1 MSRRQPRT
9 DEHAARRAGRGAI
22 LAALSVAA
30 TTAIVAAQTKPSPRS
45 YTPPKTA
52 WGEPDLRGTYTS
64 DNFIGVPF
72 ERPAQYGDRQMLTD
86 AEFEAKE
93 KANEEQV
100 AKDLSEK
107 PESKFEEDEAANNAP
122 RHWLERGT
130 KLSHATSLVID
141 PPNGRLPA
149 LTPAGQARAALGR
162 ARFFR
167 QNDAAEF
174 HSYYD
179 RCITRGVISSIL
191 PAIYG
196 NGTRILQGPGYVVI
210 QNEMI
215 HEDRVIPTGS
225 SAPRL
230 GKNIHLY
237 MGDPRGHW
245 EANTLVVDSTNFTDK
260 VGVGGG
266 GQPSRN
272 LHLIEKFTRTAQDT
286 IHYEFTVDDPD
297 TYAAKWTA
305 ALDLTGK
312 PGYEIYEY
320 ACHEGNYG
328 LRNMLSASRADDRA
342 TQSSPR
348 LQQ

>member
-1 MSRRQPRT
+1 MTAS
-9 DEHAARRAGRGAI
+9 
-22 LAALSVAA
+22 LAAQS
-30 TTAIVAAQTKPSPRS
+30 S
-45 YTPPKTA
+45 TPKKTYNQSKTA

-64 DNFIGVPF
+64 DNSIGVPF
-72 ERPAQYGDRQMLTD
+72 ERPQQFGDRATMSD
-86 AEFEAKE
+86 EEFNARE
-93 KANEEQV
+93 KANQVQV
-100 AKDLSEK
+100 AKDLAER
-107 PESKFEEDEAANNAP
+107 PESTFEEDEAANNAP

-149 LTPAGQARAALGR
+149 LTPDGQRRAAQNRGR
-162 ARFFR
+162 FAL

-196 NGTRILQGPGYVVI
+196 NGTRILQGPGYVIV

-215 HEDRVIPTGS
+215 HEDRVIPTNS
-225 SAPRL
+225 NAPRL

-245 EANTLVVDSTNFTDK
+245 EGNTLVVDSTNFTDK
-260 VGVGGG
+260 IGVGGG
-266 GQPSRN
+266 GVVSTS
-272 LHLIEKFTRTAQDT
+272 LHLVEKFTRTAPDT
-286 IHYEFTVDDPD
+286 IHYEFTVDDPQ
-297 TYAAKWTA
+297 TYTAKWTA
-305 ALDLTGK
+305 ALDLTAK

-342 TQSSPR
+342 AASATAK
-348 LQQ
+348 

>member
-1 MSRRQPRT
+1 MKNL
-9 DEHAARRAGRGAI
+9 
-22 LAALSVAA
+22 LAVLSVAA
-30 TTAIVAAQTKPSPRS
+30 MTVAAAAQTGPAAKPYS
-45 YTPPKTA
+45 PPKTP

-64 DNFIGVPF
+64 DNWIGVPF
-72 ERPAQYGDRQMLTD
+72 ERPPQYGERTMLTD
-86 AEFEAKE
+86 GEFTAKE

-100 AKDLSEK
+100 AKDNSER
-107 PESKFEEDEAANNAP
+107 PESAFEEDAAANNAP

-130 KLSHATSLVID
+130 TLSHATSMVVE

-149 LTPAGQARAALGR
+149 LTPEGQQRTARNRGR
-162 ARFFR
+162 FVR

-179 RCITRGVISSIL
+179 RCISRGVISSIL

-225 SAPRL
+225 RAPRL
-230 GKNIHLY
+230 GKDIRLY

-245 EANTLVVDSTNFTDK
+245 EGSTLVVDSMNFTDK
-260 VGVGGG
+260 LGVGGG
-266 GQPSRN
+266 SIASTS
-272 LHLIEKFTRTAQDT
+272 LHLVEKFTRTAPDT
-286 IHYEFTVDDPD
+286 IHYEFTVDDPE
-297 TYAAKWTA
+297 TFAARWTA
-305 ALDLTGK
+305 AIDLSTK

-342 TQSSPR
+342 AAER
-348 LQQ
+348 

>member
-1 MSRRQPRT
+1 MRT
-9 DEHAARRAGRGAI
+9 RFSVAVGVVIMAAS
-22 LAALSVAA
+22 LAAQSGAPKK
-30 TTAIVAAQTKPSPRS
+30 TYTA
-45 YTPPKTA
+45 PKTA

-64 DNFIGVPF
+64 DNFIGIPF
-72 ERPAQYGDRQMLTD
+72 ERPAQYGERATMTD
-86 AEFEAKE
+86 EEFEARE
-93 KANEEQV
+93 KANQVQV
-100 AKDLSEK
+100 AKDLAER

-130 KLSHATSLVID
+130 KLSHATSLVVD

-149 LTPAGQARAALGR
+149 LTPDGQRRAAQNRGR
-162 ARFFR
+162 FVL

-196 NGTRILQGPGYVVI
+196 NGTRILQGPGFVI
-210 QNEMI
+210 VQNEMI
-215 HEDRVIPTGS
+215 HEDRVIPTTS
-225 SAPRL
+225 TAPRL

-237 MGDPRGHW
+237 MGDPRGRW
-245 EANTLVVDSTNFTDK
+245 EGNTLVVDSTNFTDK
-260 VGVGGG
+260 IGVGGG
-266 GQPSRN
+266 GVVSTS
-272 LHLIEKFTRTAQDT
+272 LHLIEKFTRTAPDT
-286 IHYEFTVDDPD
+286 IHYEFTVDDPQ
-297 TYAAKWTA
+297 TYTAKWTA
-305 ALDLTGK
+305 ALDLTAK

-342 TQSSPR
+342 AANATAK
-348 LQQ
+348 

>member
-1 MSRRQPRT
+1 MLS
-9 DEHAARRAGRGAI
+9 
-22 LAALSVAA
+22 LAALTAA
-30 TTAIVAAQTKPSPRS
+30 GSAQTRS
-45 YTPPKTA
+45 AARPYTPPKTP

-64 DNFIGVPF
+64 DNWIGVPF
-72 ERPAQYGDRQMLTD
+72 ERPPQYAERRMLTD
-86 AEFEAKE
+86 EEFAAKE
-93 KANEEQV
+93 RANEEQV
-100 AKDLSEK
+100 AKDNSER
-107 PESKFEEDEAANNAP
+107 PETAFEQDEAANNAP

-130 KLSHATSLVID
+130 KLSHATSMVID

-149 LTPAGQARAALGR
+149 LTPQAQARAAQNR
-162 ARFFR
+162 ARFVR

-179 RCITRGVISSIL
+179 RCITRGVVPSIL

-215 HEDRVIPTGS
+215 HESRVVPTSS

-230 GKNIHLY
+230 GRNVHLY

-245 EANTLVVDSTNFTDK
+245 EGNTLVLDSMNFTDK
-260 VGVGGG
+260 IGVGGG
-266 GQPSRN
+266 TVASTS
-272 LHLIEKFTRTAQDT
+272 LHLIERFTRTAPDT
-286 IHYEFTVDDPD
+286 IHYEFTVDDPE
-297 TYAAKWTA
+297 TFTAKWTA
-305 ALDLTGK
+305 AIDLTAK

-342 TQSSPR
+342 ANAKR
-348 LQQ
+348 

>member
-1 MSRRQPRT
+1 V
-9 DEHAARRAGRGAI
+9 AI
-22 LAALSVAA
+22 GVLIMTASLAAQSSASK
-30 TTAIVAAQTKPSPRS
+30 KP

-64 DNFIGVPF
+64 DNSIGIPF
-72 ERPAQYGDRQMLTD
+72 ERPAQYADRPVLTD
-86 AEFEAKE
+86 EEFDARE
-93 KANEEQV
+93 KANQV
-100 AKDLSEK
+100 QLAKDLAER

-149 LTPAGQARAALGR
+149 LTPEGQRRQAQNRGR
-162 ARFFR
+162 FVL

-179 RCITRGVISSIL
+179 RCISRGVVSSIL

-196 NGTRILQGPGYVVI
+196 NGTRILQGPGYVVV

-215 HEDRVIPTGS
+215 HEDRVIPTS
-225 SAPRL
+225 STAPRL
-230 GKNIHLY
+230 GKIVHLY

-245 EANTLVVDSTNFTDK
+245 EGNTLVVESANFTDK
-260 VGVGGG
+260 IGAGGG
-266 GQPSRN
+266 TVTTTS
-272 LHLIEKFTRTAQDT
+272 LHLIEKFTRTAPDT
-286 IHYEFTVDDPD
+286 IHYEFTVDDPQ
-297 TYAAKWTA
+297 TYTAKWTA
-305 ALDLTGK
+305 ALDLAAK

-342 TQSSPR
+342 AAGSVQK
-348 LQQ
+348 